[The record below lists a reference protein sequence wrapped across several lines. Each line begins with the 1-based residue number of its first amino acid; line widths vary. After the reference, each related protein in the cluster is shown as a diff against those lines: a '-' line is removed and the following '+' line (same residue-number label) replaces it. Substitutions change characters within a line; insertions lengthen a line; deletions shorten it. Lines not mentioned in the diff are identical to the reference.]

1 MVSITSFFYF
11 QHYQIRNYLSPYIM
25 STNPKRSGLQL
36 KWNLD
41 SVNWFHEALLEHGKD
56 FDKISI
62 SMLKKSIR
70 NNPQKIP
77 NHLTSVG
84 VRYFYYRNL
93 RKASNLLHAYEC
105 RHPAAPGLA
114 GVSLKKSCSNN
125 FSTGNNA
132 SPKRLFLPDQT
143 ESSKSDIVSI
153 YLINYISGDLLNNL
167 CLITV
172 IA

>member
-1 MVSITSFFYF
+1 
-11 QHYQIRNYLSPYIM
+11 M
-25 STNPKRSGLQL
+25 SSNSKRAGLHL

-56 FDKISI
+56 FEKISI

-105 RHPAAPGLA
+105 RHPTAPGLA
-114 GVSLKKSCSNN
+114 GVSLKKSCGNN
-125 FSTGNNA
+125 FTSGNNA
-132 SPKRLFLPDQT
+132 SPKRIFVSDQT
-143 ESSKSDIVSI
+143 ESSKTDTVSV
-153 YLINYISGDLLNNL
+153 YFALDYFSFFRYCEYRDMSRHVL
-167 CLITV
+167 
-172 IA
+172 

>member
-1 MVSITSFFYF
+1 
-11 QHYQIRNYLSPYIM
+11 M

-56 FDKISI
+56 FDKISM

-105 RHPAAPGLA
+105 RHPTAPGLA
-114 GVSLKKSCSNN
+114 GVSLKKSCS
-125 FSTGNNA
+125 
-132 SPKRLFLPDQT
+132 SPKRIFLPET
-143 ESSKSDIVSI
+143 ESSKNDVVSIVIVSTDSVVRI
-153 YLINYISGDLLNNL
+153 
-167 CLITV
+167 
-172 IA
+172 IASDVRSQRTNGKFLTY